1 MREKNQMSQQTTAL
15 MLGGVLP
22 ALMFGFSN
30 VFMKVSNSS
39 GISTSAYVTIV
50 GVAVTLVGIIS
61 GLTAEQN
68 FMANSKSIFFALCVG
83 GTWALG
89 QLMIALALQKFPIP
103 LSVISPI
110 FNSNTL
116 VTVLIALIVFN
127 EWTQVSMGWLSI
139 GAFLTTIGSIVV
151 ARSLV

>member
-1 MREKNQMSQQTTAL
+1 MSQQTTAL
-15 MLGGVLP
+15 IIGGVLP

-30 VFMKVSNSS
+30 IFIKVSNSS

-61 GLTAEQN
+61 GFMAEQN
-68 FMANSKSIFFALCVG
+68 FMVNSKSIFFALCVG
-83 GTWALG
+83 ATWALG
-89 QLMIALALQKFPIP
+89 QLMIAFTLQKFPIP

-127 EWTQVSMGWLSI
+127 EWTQVSMEWLCA
-139 GAFLTTIGSIVV
+139 GAFLTTIGSILV
-151 ARSLV
+151 ARSLI